1 MKRKRRLT
9 PPAWLGC
16 LCAAFCHNVDQSLA
30 VLLSDKLSDNE
41 VRILG
46 LKDTEAEVAAAYK
59 KNVIMLA
66 EEKFKCGLEKC
77 SKMFKGADFVKK
89 HIQNKHPEI
98 EKTVRNKVRG
108 TAWYRGRRYPWF
120 GLGHR

>member
-1 MKRKRRLT
+1 MNNEKEETADAHGVAR
-9 PPAWLGC
+9 C
-16 LCAAFCHNVDQSLA
+16 LCAAFCHNIDQTLA

-41 VRILG
+41 VKILG

-66 EEKFKCGLEKC
+66 EEKYKCGLEKC

-98 EKTVRNKVRG
+98 EKAVRNKVRAPLG
-108 TAWYRGRRYPWF
+108 IEAIGIC
-120 GLGHR
+120 GLG